1 MTDEL
6 MERVLFLENLLKS
19 NGVHEFTC
27 NVAKVTRHNSRGQTY
42 MYPQPCNCWL
52 MDGVDESNL
61 RSEVYDR

>member
-27 NVAKVTRHNSRGQTY
+27 NVAKVDRHNRRGQTY

-52 MDGVDESNL
+52 TNEIGESHL
-61 RSEVYDR
+61 D